1 MKSKQFCKINVLTN
15 QKRKKEGHLNFERI
29 LVPIDFFEHSKMT
42 VAYAGKF
49 ASCYHA
55 TVHLLHVFE
64 VPDAGAIPFD
74 HRQRNRG
81 RIMSQIDQPEQEAKE
96 NLKAFENQL
105 RNAGLKVAAYV
116 RVGEPFEEIVRMASL
131 HTADLIV
138 IGYHGHRGVI
148 DLLVGSTAKR
158 VFERAPCPVLVVGS
172 DH

>member
-1 MKSKQFCKINVLTN
+1 MKSKQFCKSKVLTN
-15 QKRKKEGHLNFERI
+15 QKRRKERHLNCGRI
-29 LVPIDFFEHSKMT
+29 LVPIDFSEHSKTT
-42 VAYAGKF
+42 VSYAGKL

-74 HRQRNRG
+74 HRQGNRG
-81 RIMSQIDQPEQEAKE
+81 RIMSQIDWPEQEAKE

-105 RNAGLKVAAYV
+105 VNAGVKVAAYV
-116 RVGEPFEEIVRMASL
+116 RVGDPFEEIVQMASL
-131 HTADLIV
+131 HSADLIV

-148 DLLVGSTAKR
+148 DLLVSSTAER